1 MPVQPLPPAKLR
13 YRCDPNTFKFQ
24 TTSEI
29 PPTTTII
36 GQPRGLRAI
45 EFGLSITSKGYNIF
59 IMGPVGS
66 GRATAIERYLQE
78 RTRTQPAP
86 LDWVYVN
93 NFRVPHQP
101 RAIELPAGEA
111 SVFHARMSRLISSI
125 SHDLP
130 QAFDTEVYEQA
141 VASVRQQFE
150 ANQEALLQGLHQQAA
165 AQDFGLVNTP
175 SGLVMVPMRGGQP
188 MTAEAAQQLTSDER
202 QALQKVQDAL
212 DEALED
218 TLHQIRQMETTARQQ
233 VRQIDREVAE
243 STIHHYFV
251 ELREQYAEQEE
262 VLLYLEEVRQDVL
275 NQIDDFAPP
284 DDTDERDIDLRRY
297 EVNVLVDNGAEIGR
311 PVVVEQNPTYYNLF
325 GRIEYE
331 MHSGVVL
338 THFTNIQA
346 GSIHRANGGYL
357 IMEAADLL
365 QDGGETWEALKRAL
379 KSSEARIQLTATMDG
394 SQVLAKSLNPEPIP
408 LHVKIVLVG
417 NPALYYALY
426 EQDEDFQTLF
436 KVRADFDATM
446 PRTEENLQAYA
457 AFVAT
462 RCHEE
467 GLLPFDPS
475 AVAKVVEHGA
485 RLAEHQKRLTARF
498 GAVADL
504 LREASFWAEHNGRS
518 HVTAADVQKALA
530 ERTYRANRIEE
541 ETREDILEGTLFIA
555 TEGSVVGQV
564 NGLSVIDTGEHAF
577 GQPGRI
583 TARTYMGEA
592 GVMHIE
598 RETEM
603 SGPIHQ
609 KGVLTLVGYLGGAY
623 AQHQPLTL
631 SASVTFEQTYSGVDG
646 DSASSAELYALLSSL
661 GNMAINQGRA
671 VTGSVNQR
679 GEVQP
684 IGGVNEKVEGFFRL
698 CAARGLTGNQGVL
711 IPASNEVHL
720 MLHEDVVTA
729 VTEGKF
735 HVWPVCNI
743 DEGIELLSG
752 MPAGIQQADGTF
764 PEGTVHEAVHQRLLV
779 LAQELKSFGDDS
791 ETGDDDST
799 GETQSE

>member
-1 MPVQPLPPAKLR
+1 MPVQSLPPQKLR
-13 YRCDPNTFKFQ
+13 YHCDPNIFPFQ
-24 TTSEI
+24 TTAELH
-29 PPTTTII
+29 PTPTII
-36 GQPRGLRAI
+36 GQPRGLHAI
-45 EFGLSITSKGYNIF
+45 EFGISITSKGYNIF
-59 IMGPVGS
+59 IMGPTGS
-66 GRATAIERYLQE
+66 GRTTAIERYLQD
-78 RTRTQPAP
+78 RTSQQSIPH
-86 LDWVYVN
+86 DWVYVN
-93 NFRVPHQP
+93 NFRAPHEP
-101 RAIELPAGEA
+101 RAIELPAGQA
-111 SVFHARMSRLISSI
+111 TVFHAHMNRLIASI

-141 VASVRQQFE
+141 IAAVRQQFE
-150 ANQEALLQGLHQQAA
+150 AEQDALLQELHQQAA
-165 AQDFGLVNTP
+165 AAGFGLINTP
-175 SGLVMVPMRGGQP
+175 SGLVVVPMQEGQP
-188 MTAEAAQQLTSDER
+188 ITAEAAQKLTSAQR
-202 QALQKVQDAL
+202 QTLQKQQDVL
-212 DEALED
+212 EEALED
-218 TLHQIRQMETTARQQ
+218 VLHQIRQMETAARQQ

-243 STIHHYFV
+243 STIQHYFM
-251 ELREQYAEQEE
+251 ELQEHYAQQNET
-262 VLLYLEEVRQDVL
+262 LLYLEEVRQDVL

-284 DDTDERDIDLRRY
+284 EDAEDREIDLRRY
-297 EVNVLVDNGAEIGR
+297 EVNVLVDNGKQLGM
-311 PVVVEQNPTYYNLF
+311 PVIVEQNPTYYNLF

-331 MHSGVVL
+331 MHAGVVL

-365 QDGGETWEALKRAL
+365 QDGGEAWEALKRAL
-379 KSSEARIQLTATMDG
+379 KSGEARIQLAATMDG

-408 LHVKIVLVG
+408 LNVKIILVG

-436 KVRADFDATM
+436 KVRADFDSIM
-446 PRTEENLQAYA
+446 PRTAENLQAYA

-467 GLLPFDPS
+467 GLLPFDRA
-475 AVAKVVEHGA
+475 AVAKVAEYGA

-504 LREASFWAEHNGRS
+504 LREASFWAGQNGRAQ
-518 HVTAADVQKALA
+518 VTVANVQKALA

-541 ETREDILEGTLFIA
+541 EIREEILEGILFIA
-555 TEGSVVGQV
+555 TDGKVVGQV

-609 KGVLTLVGYLGGAY
+609 KGVYTLIGYLGGTY

-631 SASVTFEQTYSGVDG
+631 SASLTFEQTYSGVEG

-661 GNMAINQGRA
+661 GNLPVHQGRA

-698 CAARGLTGNQGVL
+698 CAARGLTGEQGVL
-711 IPASNEVHL
+711 VPASNEVHL

-729 VTEGKF
+729 VAAGKF
-735 HVWPVCNI
+735 HIWPVHTI
-743 DEGIELLSG
+743 DEGIELLTG
-752 MPAGIQQADGTF
+752 MPAGTQQEDGTF
-764 PEGTVHEAVHQRLLV
+764 PEGTVHATVHQRLLT
-779 LAQELKSFGDDS
+779 LARELKSFGDDS
-791 ETGDDDST
+791 DEDDEEEGT
-799 GETQSE
+799 EE

>member
-1 MPVQPLPPAKLR
+1 MPVQPLPPEKLR
-13 YRCDPNTFKFQ
+13 YHCSPETFNFQ
-24 TTSEI
+24 TTSEVA
-29 PPTTTII
+29 PTPAII
-36 GQPRGLRAI
+36 GQPRGLHAI
-45 EFGLSITSKGYNIF
+45 EFGISINSRGYNIF

-66 GRATAIERYLQE
+66 GRTTAIERYLQA
-78 RTRTQPAP
+78 RARKQPIP
-86 LDWVYVN
+86 QDWVYVH

-101 RAIELPAGEA
+101 RAIELPAGQA
-111 SVFHARMSRLISSI
+111 SVFHARLSRLIASI

-141 VASVRQQFE
+141 ITAVRQQFE
-150 ANQEALLQGLHQQAA
+150 ADQDALLQELHQQAA
-165 AQDFGLVNTP
+165 AAGFGLINTP
-175 SGLVMVPMRGGQP
+175 SGLVVVPMQEGQP
-188 MTAEAAQQLTSDER
+188 ITAEAAQKLTPAER
-202 QALQKVQDAL
+202 QTLQKQRDVL

-218 TLHQIRQMETTARQQ
+218 ALHQIRQLETAARLQ

-243 STIHHYFV
+243 STIQHYFV
-251 ELREQYAEQEE
+251 DLHEQYAEQEE

-284 DDTDERDIDLRRY
+284 EDVEDREIDLRRY
-297 EVNVLVDNGAEIGR
+297 EVNVLVDNGKETGM
-311 PVVVEQNPTYYNLF
+311 PVVVEQNPTFYNLF

-379 KSSEARIQLTATMDG
+379 KSGEARIQLAATMDG

-408 LHVKIVLVG
+408 LNVKIVLVG

-426 EQDEDFQTLF
+426 EQDEDFRTLF

-446 PRTEENLQAYA
+446 PRTEENVQAYA

-462 RCHEE
+462 RCQEE
-467 GLLPFDPS
+467 GLWPFDRA

-504 LREASFWAEHNGRS
+504 LREASFWAGSNGRTQ
-518 HVTAADVQKALA
+518 VTAADVQKALA
-530 ERTYRANRIEE
+530 ERAYRAGRIEE
-541 ETREDILEGTLFIA
+541 ETREEILEGILFIA
-555 TEGSVVGQV
+555 TDGEVVGQV

-609 KGVLTLVGYLGGAY
+609 KGVYTLVGYLGGTY
-623 AQHQPLTL
+623 AQHQPLTM
-631 SASVTFEQTYSGVDG
+631 SASLTFEQTYSGVEG

-661 GNMAINQGRA
+661 GNLPVHQGRA

-698 CAARGLTGNQGVL
+698 CAARGLTGEQGVL
-711 IPASNEVHL
+711 VPASNEVHL

-735 HVWPVCNI
+735 HVWPVHTI
-743 DEGIELLSG
+743 DEGIELLTG
-752 MPAGIQQADGTF
+752 KLAGEQQPDGTF
-764 PEGTVHEAVHQRLLV
+764 PEDSVHEAVHRRLLA
-779 LAQELKSFGDDS
+779 LARELKAFGDDDD
-791 ETGDDDST
+791 EDDGDDDD
-799 GETQSE
+799 EKED